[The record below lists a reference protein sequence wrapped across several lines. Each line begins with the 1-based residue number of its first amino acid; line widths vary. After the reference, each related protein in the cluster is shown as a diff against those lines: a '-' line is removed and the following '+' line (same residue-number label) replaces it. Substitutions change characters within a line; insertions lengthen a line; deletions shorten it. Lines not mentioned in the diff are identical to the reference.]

1 MQSTDSLS
9 QQNNY
14 IQMSNMTS
22 GASSS
27 FLNTRSSFRLN
38 GCPNVGNRL
47 TNGSSFEKLQQSRN
61 SAFKAPGESKPN
73 CCLPESPEL
82 DETSSKDEAN
92 QENDSNSNAV
102 YNFPWDFKL
111 KANPLLIQM

>member
-1 MQSTDSLS
+1 MQSTDRLS

-27 FLNTRSSFRLN
+27 FLNTKNSLVSSLFI
-38 GCPNVGNRL
+38 
-47 TNGSSFEKLQQSRN
+47 SIQ
-61 SAFKAPGESKPN
+61 ESKPN

-92 QENDSNSNAV
+92 QENDSNSNVV
-102 YNFPWDFKL
+102 YNFP
-111 KANPLLIQM
+111 